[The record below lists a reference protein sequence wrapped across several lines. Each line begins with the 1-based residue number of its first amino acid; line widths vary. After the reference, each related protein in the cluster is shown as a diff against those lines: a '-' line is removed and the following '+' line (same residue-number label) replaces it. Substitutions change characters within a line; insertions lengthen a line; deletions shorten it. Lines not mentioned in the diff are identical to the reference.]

1 MKKWKKYLIIAFV
14 SLLLLYLIISVTM
27 VVIEEYIEANIYHLL
42 VYNYTNDEIEI
53 TVNNKYIINVESR
66 TYFWDKVFYDKALNK
81 DNKYHNNYYLIKS
94 NGNIIFNKEMDN
106 AIGSF
111 SASGGALTNIVINKT
126 DENNYDIIFTMQES
140 EIGNWLEL
148 KKVRKSKWW
157 MDFLNSDG
165 LDQ

>member
-14 SLLLLYLIISVTM
+14 SLPILYIIISVIF
-27 VVIEEYIEANIYHLL
+27 VGIEEYIEANIYHIF
-42 VYNYTNDEIEI
+42 VYNYTDDEIEI
-53 TVNNKYIINVESR
+53 TVNNKYIINVEGR
-66 TYFWDKVFYDKALNK
+66 TCFWDKVFYDKALNK
-81 DNKYHNNYYLIKS
+81 DNEYHNYFLIKS

-157 MDFLNSDG
+157 MDFFNSDG